1 VRLELAG
8 GIAAVAWSVIRWTVL
23 LVFIATHPGFDVIHK
38 TASEFG
44 RQGAD
49 GAWIFN
55 VLNFYLGGL
64 LLLVFALSLGH
75 ALSPK
80 RSGAIATELLVL
92 AAAGIALPG
101 YFSLPSRLH
110 VPIAVAFFLASPI
123 AALFASHALGHEH
136 RSMRMFSWIVAILW
150 LAITVAGIAL
160 QSRGLPPGLYQ
171 RVVEVASTLWFVMFG
186 VWMTRRALRLR
197 RAIGGRAVATFQ

>member
-1 VRLELAG
+1 VRRELAG
-8 GIAAVAWSVIRWTVL
+8 GIAAIVWSVVRWTVL
-23 LVFIATHPGFDVIHK
+23 LVFIATHPSFDVIHK

-49 GAWIFN
+49 GAWLFN

-64 LLLVFALSLGH
+64 LLLVFALGLRH
-75 ALSPK
+75 VLSPK
-80 RSGAIATELLVL
+80 RSGAIATALLIV

-110 VPIAVAFFLASPI
+110 VPLAVVFFLAAPI

-136 RSMRMFSWIVAILW
+136 RSMRMFSWIVAIVW
-150 LAITVAGIAL
+150 LAITVVGIPL
-160 QSRGLPPGLYQ
+160 QSHGLPPGLYQ
-171 RVVEVASTLWFVMFG
+171 RVVEVASTLWFVVFG
-186 VWMTRRALRLR
+186 LWMTRRALRLR
-197 RAIGGRAVATFQ
+197 TAFGAVS

>member
-1 VRLELAG
+1 MRLELAG
-8 GIAAVAWSVIRWTVL
+8 GIAAIFWSALRWTVL
-23 LVFIATHPGFDVIHK
+23 LVFIATHPSFDVVHK

-55 VLNFYLGGL
+55 LLNFYLGGL
-64 LLLVFALSLGH
+64 LLLVFALGLGH

-80 RSGAIATELLVL
+80 RSGAIATALLIV
-92 AAAGIALPG
+92 AALGIALPG

-123 AALFASHALGHEH
+123 AALFVSYALGAGN
-136 RSMRMFSWIVAILW
+136 RSMRLFSWVVAILW
-150 LAITVAGIAL
+150 LAITVVGISL

-171 RVVEVASTLWFVMFG
+171 RVVEVASTLWFLVLG
-186 VWMTRRALRLR
+186 LWLTRRAMSLSRTR
-197 RAIGGRAVATFQ
+197 GVAGVS